1 VFLPDFDRGC
11 AAIFAAD
18 TDVVGHV
25 DATGADAYNPALSSR
40 RA

>member
-1 VFLPDFDRGC
+1 MAPSVMFQKV
-11 AAIFAAD
+11 AD
-18 TDVVGHV
+18 TCVVSHA